1 MKPTTAQQQAERKLA
16 AQGYRFVVWA
26 LGGIM
31 LYVRNVTETK
41 IESREILPDGAI
53 V

>member
-1 MKPTTAQQQAERKLA
+1 MKPTIQQIASERRLI

-26 LGGIM
+26 IGGIA